1 MASEI
6 KSIKG
11 TLLKLGLYPDEKS
24 LISDAFRALFEIKP
38 ELKIE
43 VAVDMYKKG
52 DVSLWSAAK
61 TAGCNLEEFKDIL
74 RSRGIAIKISSTK
87 KESDAR
93 LKKVFGV

>member
-6 KSIKG
+6 NSIKG
-11 TLLKLGLYPDEKS
+11 TLLRLGLYPDEKS

-43 VAVDMYKKG
+43 VAVDIYKKG
-52 DVSLWSAAK
+52 GASLWSAAR